1 MRSESASIPVIIA
14 AGGDGS
20 RLGGDKP
27 NRLLAGER
35 LIDRALIQ
43 ARNWSCDIAVALRA
57 ETALALPPTIPTLT
71 DAETNGGPLSALANA
86 LSYGVQQRASHVL
99 LIACDMP
106 FLPRNLLTTLL
117 AYADNGAVI
126 AKSDERLHPACSLWP
141 ATAVHSLNDY
151 AATGRRS
158 LLGLAERIGFVTAE
172 WSAIPIDPFFNIN
185 SNEDLRMAENLLA
198 QNANA

>member
-1 MRSESASIPVIIA
+1 MPPDNAPIPIIIA

-20 RLGGDKP
+20 RMGGNKP

-35 LIDRALIQ
+35 FINRALTQ
-43 ARNWSCDIAVALRA
+43 ARNWSSDVAVALRA
-57 ETALALPPTIPTLT
+57 DTLLVLPSAIVILT
-71 DAETNGGPLSALANA
+71 DAEANGGPLSALASA
-86 LSYGVQQRASHVL
+86 LNYGMQQEASHVL

-106 FLPRNLLTTLL
+106 FLPRDLLPTLL
-117 AYADNGAVI
+117 VYADGGAVI

-141 ATAVHSLNDY
+141 TTAAHDLNDY

-185 SNEDLRMAENLLA
+185 STEDLHVAENFLA
-198 QNANA
+198 QNGNA